1 MSAYHS
7 EQEERSGGERESTQS
22 KRTEGQKGESGGE
35 SGGRI
40 LPIRWSNGKTQEK
53 ERIKKKKG
61 RRKHVFPSVRPLE
74 GFRRFG
80 PHRELREPSRRND

>member
-7 EQEERSGGERESTQS
+7 VQEERRGGERESTQS

-40 LPIRWSNGKTQEK
+40 FPIRWSNRKTQEK
-53 ERIKKKKG
+53 EWIKKRTKACVPFG
-61 RRKHVFPSVRPLE
+61 PAV
-74 GFRRFG
+74 RRFSQIL
-80 PHRELREPSRRND
+80 PTQEDT

>member
-7 EQEERSGGERESTQS
+7 VQEERSGGERESTQS

-40 LPIRWSNGKTQEK
+40 FPIRWSNGKTQEK
-53 ERIKKKKG
+53 EWIKKKKE
-61 RRKHVFPSVRPLE
+61 KACVP
-74 GFRRFG
+74 FG
-80 PHRELREPSRRND
+80 PAVRRVSQTLPTQEDT